1 MLGSSFNWNFISTAP
16 GSTAPRTTSNYG
28 GLSNCAVGLVREI
41 PPSFHLLANYMC
53 KEGCGVQYGT
63 NPSTIFFTNLQFN
76 FAVAVTTG
84 EGYPDV

>member
-1 MLGSSFNWNFISTAP
+1 M
-16 GSTAPRTTSNYG
+16 
-28 GLSNCAVGLVREI
+28 GLVREI

-63 NPSTIFFTNLQFN
+63 NLSTIFFTNLQFN